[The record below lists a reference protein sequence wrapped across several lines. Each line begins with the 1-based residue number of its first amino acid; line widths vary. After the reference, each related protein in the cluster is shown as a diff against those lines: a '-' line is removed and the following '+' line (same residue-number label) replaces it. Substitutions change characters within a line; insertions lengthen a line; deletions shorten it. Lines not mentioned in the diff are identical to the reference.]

1 MSMKLSE
8 RAMLVTLH
16 IGAYSGMMHDKEV
29 TEAVN
34 ADFKADAKK
43 AGRYNKRLVASEFL
57 QGVSGAH
64 NNARKVHRILTLPW
78 EDDGTRILTTQGYL
92 AYQEKMKECRDKVER
107 EVRSF
112 VDGLPEYIKEAKV
125 RLGDM
130 FNADD
135 YPDKDELME
144 KFSFDIEV
152 KNLPEAGDFRAQIGD
167 AQMKAVIKD
176 IEKRSNARME
186 AAVDD
191 VFIRIKDVV
200 AHMSEKLREFQP
212 ADPSKGKK
220 VEGRIRDTVVYN
232 IHQLA
237 ELIPS
242 LNLTG
247 DKRLEDLR
255 VAMLTDLVEHSPEI
269 LRADTKVRQAT
280 LSKADKL
287 LKKVEGY
294 LK

>member
-1 MSMKLSE
+1 MSKLSE

-16 IGAYSGMMHDKEV
+16 LGSWSGMMHDKEV

-57 QGVSGAH
+57 QGVSSAH
-64 NNARKVHRILTLPW
+64 NNARKIHRVLTLPW

-92 AYQEKMKECRDKVER
+92 GYQEQMKGCRDKCEA
-107 EVRSF
+107 EVRKF
-112 VDGLPEYIKEAKV
+112 VADLPEYIKEARV

-130 FNADD
+130 FNEDD
-135 YPDKDELME
+135 YPDVKELEE

-152 KNLPEAGDFRAQIGD
+152 KNLPESGDFRAQVGD
-167 AQMKAVIKD
+167 AHMKSIVKD
-176 IEKRSNARME
+176 IEKRCNRRME

-191 VFIRIKDVV
+191 VFIRIQEAV
-200 AHMSEKLREFQP
+200 AHMSERLRAFQP
-212 ADPSKGKK
+212 ADPAKGKK

-242 LNLTG
+242 LNLTN

-255 VAMLTDLVEHSPEI
+255 VAMLSDLVEHSPEI
-269 LRADTKVRQAT
+269 LRADTKVRQQT
-280 LSKADKL
+280 ISKADKL
-287 LKKVEGY
+287 LKKVEAY